1 MQVPD
6 LVRNPAKR
14 FPDRLAVIEGERRL
28 TFAEVDRRADQLAA
42 ALPARGI
49 EPGDRV
55 ALLAMNE
62 LEYLEI
68 QVAAQRAGAI
78 LVPLNYRLAV
88 PELDFIVRN
97 SGVPPPHPRT
107 RVRGGGQGARRGR
120 QPPPRPD
127 GHGDSYDEALAGHA
141 RPRRRRPARRRHA
154 RARSST
160 RRARPAGRRVRC

>member
-6 LVRNPAKR
+6 LLRNPAKR
-14 FPDRLAVIEGERRL
+14 FPDRLAVIEGSRRL

-42 ALPARGI
+42 ALQARGI

-68 QVAAQRAGAI
+68 QVAAQRLGAI
-78 LVPLNYRLAV
+78 LVPLNYRLVA

-97 SGVPPPHPRT
+97 SGCRLLLHGPGT
-107 RVRGGGQGARRGR
+107 R
-120 QPPPRPD
+120 
-127 GHGDSYDEALAGHA
+127 
-141 RPRRRRPARRRHA
+141 
-154 RARSST
+154 
-160 RRARPAGRRVRC
+160 

>member
-14 FPDRLAVIEGERRL
+14 FPDRPAVIEGERRL

-42 ALPARGI
+42 ALLARGVDR
-49 EPGDRV
+49 GDRI

-68 QVAAQRAGAI
+68 QVAAQRAGVV

-88 PELDFIVRN
+88 PELAFIVEN
-97 SGVPPPHPRT
+97 SGSRVLVHGPAPLQAEPPHRL
-107 RVRGGGQGARRGR
+107 G
-120 QPPPRPD
+120 
-127 GHGDSYDEALAGHA
+127 
-141 RPRRRRPARRRHA
+141 
-154 RARSST
+154 
-160 RRARPAGRRVRC
+160 